1 MVGVYCNANQKCQ
14 LGQLV
19 RGGSRT
25 TQYWVVRSTQY
36 QLESQWSSVELPGLQ
51 THTNTD
57 TSNFTI
63 YTLAVILIRRCDVG
77 SYQRSL
83 VEWDVKYNWISLVLR
98 YLLRFPTEVR
108 PIVYRLC
115 RSRVAV
121 WPWKHGCGFFVI
133 FLFGRDFF
141 ILKFVKGL
149 TENDNDK

>member
-1 MVGVYCNANQKCQ
+1 MIIYVEIIVIVGVYCNANQKCQ

-83 VEWDVKYNWISLVLR
+83 VEWDVKYNWISLVLTTLSHWSPS
-98 YLLRFPTEVR
+98 YS
-108 PIVYRLC
+108 I
-115 RSRVAV
+115 SAV
-121 WPWKHGCGFFVI
+121 QEPGGSMTLGTWVWIFGDISFLMGFFYPKVC
-133 FLFGRDFF
+133 
-141 ILKFVKGL
+141 
-149 TENDNDK
+149 